1 MERYGDYSAIGDTIG
16 VLIEFNKE
24 GFGSLTFYKN
34 AKSFGMC
41 YDGMPPNTYYPC
53 IALSSQGR
61 EVIITLNSKAKIPFP
76 SSRGRGSLE
85 MVYKADYR

>member
-34 AKSFGMC
+34 GKSFGMC

-61 EVIITLNSKAKIPFP
+61 EVIITLNSKAKLPA
-76 SSRGRGSLE
+76 SRSGRGGLE

>member
-24 GFGSLTFYKN
+24 GYGSLTFFKN
-34 AKSFGMC
+34 GKTFGMC

-61 EVIITLNSKAKIPFP
+61 EVIITLNSKAKIP
-76 SSRGRGSLE
+76 SSRSGRGSIE